1 MKKFYAVKRGR
12 NEGVFTSWDECKQQV
27 TGFPNALYKSFP
39 TYEEAMSFIGG
50 KSVNNSPEK
59 KEEGQISDITAY
71 IDGSYDDRKKL
82 YSYAGIIFL
91 KNNERAE
98 FSYAD
103 SNSNL
108 IPLRNVAGEI
118 KAAMYVIDLAL
129 KNEAKSI
136 DIYYDYAGI
145 ENWANKSWK
154 AKNPFT
160 QKYVEYIETV
170 KAKIDIHF
178 KKVKS
183 HSGIKYNDEVD
194 LLAKKAIE
202 NYEITSE
209 NETVTPLN
217 GEYDEILDGLNATKK
232 SVNLNLLIEDEIYD
246 SDRIYRIFKE
256 KWKSRGSKL
265 KDIIEFK
272 TLVDIERRQILFKV
286 NTGSNEEILKFS
298 IKEFKENG

>member
-1 MKKFYAVKRGR
+1 MAKFYAVKRGR
-12 NEGVFTSWDECKQQV
+12 KEGIFTSWDECKEQV

-39 TYEEAMSFIGG
+39 TYEEAKSFIDG
-50 KSVNNSPEK
+50 KSISNPPER
-59 KEEGQISDITAY
+59 KEEWQISDITAY

-91 KNNERAE
+91 KNNERTE

-103 SNSNL
+103 SNSSL
-108 IPLRNVAGEI
+108 ISLRNVAGEI
-118 KAAMYVIDLAL
+118 KAAMHVIDLAL

-145 ENWANKSWK
+145 ENWANKSWR
-154 AKNPFT
+154 ANNPFT

-170 KAKIDIHF
+170 KSKIDIYF

-202 NYEITSE
+202 NYETT
-209 NETVTPLN
+209 NEPVPSPN
-217 GEYDEILDGLNATKK
+217 REYDKIFEGLNANKK

-256 KWKSRGSKL
+256 KWKSRGNKL

-272 TLVDIERRQILFKV
+272 TLVDMERRQILFKV
-286 NTGSNEEILKFS
+286 YTSNDEEIFKFD

>member
-1 MKKFYAVKRGR
+1 MAKFYAVKRGR
-12 NEGVFTSWDECKQQV
+12 KEGIFTSWDECKEQV

-39 TYEEAMSFIGG
+39 TYEDAKSFIGG
-50 KSVNNSPEK
+50 TSISNPSER

-91 KNNERAE
+91 KNNERTE

-103 SNSNL
+103 SNSSL

-118 KAAMYVIDLAL
+118 KAAMHVIDLAL

-154 AKNPFT
+154 ANNPFT
-160 QKYVEYIETV
+160 QKYVEYIETI
-170 KAKIDIHF
+170 KSKIDIHF

-202 NYEITSE
+202 NYEIT
-209 NETVTPLN
+209 NEPVTSLN
-217 GEYDEILDGLNATKK
+217 REYDEIFEGLNANKK

-256 KWKSRGSKL
+256 KWKSMGNKL

-272 TLVDIERRQILFKV
+272 TLVDLERRQILFKV
-286 NTGSNEEILKFS
+286 STSNDEEIFKFD